1 MQADCRTMWRIAGHD
16 EAVTLLSRSLE
27 KEKLSHAYLFA
38 GPPRVGKATLAMILA
53 QGVNCLADTGERPC
67 GECSQCLRI
76 AAGQHPDVQVVD
88 LASAQSPTRRE
99 IGIDQ
104 VREVQRA
111 AALKPFEGR
120 RRVFI
125 FPDAPS
131 LSTEAS
137 NALLKLLEEPPDS
150 VLLLLLTT
158 QADAILPTIRSR
170 CQLVELGRLPVEA
183 IAEELTRSR
192 GVAQD
197 EAESLA
203 RLSGGSIGWA
213 MEASARP
220 EVLQEYTEELERVAA
235 LLGEGLEGRF
245 AWAEETA
252 SLYARDRERALLR
265 LRTALGWWRDLLAL
279 KEGGDAL
286 VSNTPALES
295 MRRHAGWVASSQAV
309 EAVGRIREAISH
321 LEANVNPRLAL
332 EVMVL
337 GLPRGAAQA
346 ERKAV

>member
-1 MQADCRTMWRIAGHD
+1 MWRIAGHD

-27 KEKLSHAYLFA
+27 KEKLSHAYLFV
-38 GPPRVGKATLAMILA
+38 GPPRVGKATLATLLA
-53 QGVNCLADTGERPC
+53 QGVNCLEETGEQPC

-131 LSTEAS
+131 LSPEAS

-170 CQLVELGRLPVEA
+170 CQQVELGRLPIET
-183 IAEELTRSR
+183 IAEQLTGSR

-213 MEASARP
+213 MEAASHP
-220 EVLQEYTEELERVAA
+220 EVLQEYMEELERVAA
-235 LLGEGLEGRF
+235 LLDEGLDGRF

-252 SLYARDRERALLR
+252 TLYARDRERAQGR

-279 KEGGDAL
+279 KEGGEAL

-295 MRRHAGWVASSQAV
+295 MRRHAGLVTSSQAV
-309 EAVGRIREAISH
+309 EAIGRIREAIGH
-321 LEANVNPRLAL
+321 LESNVNPRLAL

-337 GLPRGAAQA
+337 GFPRVAAQA
-346 ERKAV
+346 DRKAV

>member
-1 MQADCRTMWRIAGHD
+1 MWRIAGHD

-27 KEKLSHAYLFA
+27 KEKLSHAYLFV
-38 GPPRVGKATLAMILA
+38 GPA
-53 QGVNCLADTGERPC
+53 QGRQGHACDDPCAGRELPLQDAGEGPC

-76 AAGQHPDVQVVD
+76 AAGQHPDVQTVD
-88 LASAQSPTRRE
+88 LAAAQSPTRRE

-131 LSTEAS
+131 LSAEAS

-158 QADAILPTIRSR
+158 QEDAILPTIRSR
-170 CQLVELGRLPVEA
+170 CQLVELGRLPVEVVA
-183 IAEELTRSR
+183 GELTRSR

-203 RLSGGSIGWA
+203 RLSGGSMGWA
-213 MEASARP
+213 IEAAARP
-220 EVLQEYTEELERVAA
+220 EVLQEYAEELERVAA
-235 LLGEGLEGRF
+235 LLDEGLEGRF

-252 SLYARDRERALLR
+252 GLYARDRERALGR

-295 MRRHAGWVASSQAV
+295 MRRHAAWVTSPQAV
-309 EAVGRIREAISH
+309 EAVGRIREAIGH

-337 GLPRGAAQA
+337 GFPRGVTQTQ
-346 ERKAV
+346 RKAV

>member
-1 MQADCRTMWRIAGHD
+1 MWRIAGHD

-53 QGVNCLADTGERPC
+53 QGVNCLADAVERPC

-170 CQLVELGRLPVEA
+170 CQLVELGRLPVEV
-183 IAEELTRSR
+183 IAGELALSR

-197 EAESLA
+197 EAEVPRQAVRRQHWLGDGSSL
-203 RLSGGSIGWA
+203 
-213 MEASARP
+213 ERP
-220 EVLQEYTEELERVAA
+220 EVLQEYTDELEARGRAA
-235 LLGEGLEGRF
+235 
-245 AWAEETA
+245 
-252 SLYARDRERALLR
+252 
-265 LRTALGWWRDLLAL
+265 
-279 KEGGDAL
+279 
-286 VSNTPALES
+286 
-295 MRRHAGWVASSQAV
+295 RRG
-309 EAVGRIREAISH
+309 
-321 LEANVNPRLAL
+321 P
-332 EVMVL
+332 
-337 GLPRGAAQA
+337 
-346 ERKAV
+346 